1 MSLETG
7 SGTVSASKLDPCQHW
22 QVSED
27 PVRTNIGP
35 GRRFLLAV
43 IDGGGTVPPA
53 LGVAADLV
61 RRGHQVRVLADPT
74 IEVAALAAGC
84 AFSPWQEAPH
94 FDSRVEQTAMIAAVE
109 GRNPY
114 RLLRALRSFAGQ
126 GMTKR
131 YADDVITTAQA
142 FPVDAVLA
150 EGAVPGIV
158 IGALG
163 TRLPTAALMPNIYLR
178 PTVGSPL
185 LGTGW
190 RPGRGVMG
198 RARDRLAPKAAQWLL
213 ARTSPRMNAVLTG
226 YGQPPIR
233 ELFELLDRCTRVLVM
248 TSPSF
253 DFVPARLPDNVRY
266 VGPQLDDPVW
276 AAEQTWRRPNSEPLI
291 LVATSSIFQHQ
302 TGLLQRMAQGL
313 GNLPVRGLITTG
325 LAVDPQ
331 QIQAPPNVEVVQ
343 AAPHRQVLAE
353 ASVVVTHAGHG
364 TVLKALAA
372 GLPLV
377 CAPMGRDQKDNTVR
391 VLRLGAGVR
400 ISKNATPHKIAAAV
414 TEILENPHYASAAS
428 RFAAALAAEAANTP
442 SAADEAE
449 GLLDGA
455 RPT

>member
-1 MSLETG
+1 M
-7 SGTVSASKLDPCQHW
+7 
-22 QVSED
+22 SED
-27 PVRTNIGP
+27 PVRTNNGP

-198 RARDRLAPKAAQWLL
+198 RARDRLAPKAARWLL
-213 ARTSPRMNAVLTG
+213 DRTLPRMNAVLTG
-226 YGQPPIR
+226 YEQPPIR
-233 ELFELLDRCTRVLVM
+233 ELFEVLDRCTRVLVM

-266 VGPQLDDPVW
+266 VGPQRSACWWLPLRERQRNGSPRMRSVGFLESPTPLPRSATVSVAGLRLWRCDARSAGGRSARTPSF
-276 AAEQTWRRPNSEPLI
+276 AEQRIELRLRP
-291 LVATSSIFQHQ
+291 
-302 TGLLQRMAQGL
+302 LLDEEARGDNDDAKPAAGDAL
-313 GNLPVRGLITTG
+313 LELLPVLWP
-325 LAVDPQ
+325 AV
-331 QIQAPPNVEVVQ
+331 N
-343 AAPHRQVLAE
+343 
-353 ASVVVTHAGHG
+353 ASV
-364 TVLKALAA
+364 
-372 GLPLV
+372 
-377 CAPMGRDQKDNTVR
+377 
-391 VLRLGAGVR
+391 
-400 ISKNATPHKIAAAV
+400 
-414 TEILENPHYASAAS
+414 SA
-428 RFAAALAAEAANTP
+428 P
-442 SAADEAE
+442 SALPPGDLS
-449 GLLDGA
+449 GPVTLGDRRGPSRYPGA
-455 RPT
+455 LTR